1 MSDSL
6 PAAVS
11 VEGAREMRSVR
22 LQRIQTRLRGLL
34 GADQALALAG
44 TTVLGHFILG
54 LSWPL
59 GFLLAALVVAS
70 RPAFPAVGSP

>member
-1 MSDSL
+1 MSDLL

-22 LQRIQTRLRGLL
+22 LQRIHTRLRGLL
-34 GADQALALAG
+34 GADKALALAG
-44 TTVLGHFILG
+44 TAILGHFIAG

-70 RPAFPAVGSP
+70 KPAFPAVGNP